1 MVLQSASLTM
11 LMREIFMLSE
21 VNGSSREK
29 ESIGCA
35 YFICLFFSILVVSW
49 WLYCIAR
56 ITIEMYSICEFEN
69 RKQ

>member
-1 MVLQSASLTM
+1 M
-11 LMREIFMLSE
+11 LMLEIFMLSE

-29 ESIGCA
+29 DRLAVSILFA
-35 YFICLFFSILVVSW
+35 YFFFILVVSW